1 MNLTNKLVQ
10 ILQDDEVQRLSLLLR
25 RFNPFEVLKIGHYEL
40 RHTNTLAWL
49 LDPAGNH
56 GLGDTFLRA
65 FIARLNTPDP
75 TDALTQRFETA
86 DDRTVTIRREVRL
99 SHLRRDAD
107 KGERLG
113 LVDVDE
119 LDHGD
124 TEPHSNGT
132 NAENNRREGAV
143 DILVDGHNWILAIEA
158 KVRAGE
164 GEGQLKT
171 YQEALTAYKDPT
183 KLLVSVFLTI
193 DGDDPSEHG
202 WVSANWEENVIDP
215 LEKVLSIH
223 PDLREDIRSFLTS
236 YLSSLKRYAGDGDEV
251 KRLAATL
258 ATREHIERPLQE
270 IQQQI
275 TEKAKNNSLDERTL
289 RLLRRHAPTI
299 RLLFA
304 EIAPPQVARA
314 RRIESLL
321 YAKGFVR
328 LSGPASY
335 ISFVPGGWKDEFKEM
350 IKAHKEKQSI
360 VFEIV
365 NRFSRITIK
374 LMIPSL
380 GESFQ
385 DEMANRRRELLR
397 TIHGNQENADIFP
410 HAFYRN
416 RSRSPRPATDRYY
429 SIYIKNIDI
438 NNKTNEEDIN
448 NWISTELDQIKANM
462 LCRLENMM
470 RNLRFNQLE
479 IF

>member
-1 MNLTNKLVQ
+1 MNLTKKLIQ
-10 ILQDDEVQRLSLLLR
+10 ILHDDEVQRLSLLLQ

-65 FIARLNTPDP
+65 FIARLGTTDP
-75 TDALTQRFETA
+75 TDGLTHRFETA

-107 KGERLG
+107 EGERLE
-113 LVDVDE
+113 LVGDDE
-119 LDHGD
+119 LDQGD
-124 TEPHSNGT
+124 TETLRNGAS
-132 NAENNRREGAV
+132 AESNRREGAV
-143 DILVDGHNWILAIEA
+143 DILVDGDEWVLAIEA

-164 GEGQLKT
+164 GEGQLRT
-171 YQEALTAYKDPT
+171 YQEALKAYVGPE

-193 DGDDPSEHG
+193 EGDDPSETD
-202 WVSANWEENVIDP
+202 WISANWEENVIAP

-223 PDLREDIRSFLTS
+223 HDLREDIRSFLTS
-236 YLSSLKRYAGDGDEV
+236 YLSNLKRYAGDGDEV

-270 IQQQI
+270 IQQEI
-275 TEKAKNNSLDERTL
+275 TEKAKNNNLDERTL

-321 YAKGFVR
+321 LEKGFVR

-350 IKAHKEKQSI
+350 IKSHKEKQSI
-360 VFEIV
+360 VFEVV
-365 NRFSRITIK
+365 NRFSRLTIK
-374 LMIPSL
+374 LMIPSV

-385 DEMANRRRELLR
+385 DDMANRRRELVR
-397 TIHGNQENADIFP
+397 TIHGDQRNADIFP
-410 HAFYRN
+410 RAFYRN
-416 RSRSPRPATDRYY
+416 RSPRPATDRYY
-429 SIYIKNIDI
+429 SIYIRNKDI
-438 NNKTNEEDIN
+438 NNASDSEEIN
-448 NWISTELDQIKANM
+448 KWILTELDEINNNM
-462 LCRLENMM
+462 LKTLEEMM
-470 RNLRFNQLE
+470 LKLHFS
-479 IF
+479 